1 LNEEVSKLQEQKS
14 IQVSKLNR
22 ALNEVKRKAKQEKE
36 QFEQRNLHL
45 SKEVH
50 HFKKTLEDKEG
61 IITDLKKRLEEKSH
75 FFRREK
81 ENVHKEL
88 QDLKTQVMQK
98 DQIIEMLREITSHT
112 AKNVQI
118 QLQEKDEELEKR
130 YNTIRDLTREL
141 AARNDTIIMKNRVIN
156 TLKQEKETS
165 LELYNNTKKM
175 LEEFGT
181 QLHPAV
187 VPPNPQSPPHSINPA
202 ITPEELAPNFPSIPR
217 PSTPPKKIHINL
229 LPKQCKGTIDQEHFN
244 GGKPILCVS
253 KIDAYYLLED
263 LFFALKDKLKKIE
276 NFVIDM
282 KENIVY
288 VIFSSFSE
296 AEGGCHYLINH
307 TTFKQSST
315 KYEKSSNLYCQ
326 RLLIGNVPTVNLHDL
341 ETELKL
347 VGSIKNFI
355 KEHQSDSKSIAIVL
369 FDNVETAVKAAK
381 IFQGKL
387 LGGSSLRVFFDKSE
401 LIG

>member
-1 LNEEVSKLQEQKS
+1 LNEEVSKLQKQKS

-165 LELYNNTKKM
+165 LELYNNTKKNAR
-175 LEEFGT
+175 G
-181 QLHPAV
+181 
-187 VPPNPQSPPHSINPA
+187 IWD
-202 ITPEELAPNFPSIPR
+202 
-217 PSTPPKKIHINL
+217 STP
-229 LPKQCKGTIDQEHFN
+229 
-244 GGKPILCVS
+244 
-253 KIDAYYLLED
+253 
-263 LFFALKDKLKKIE
+263 
-276 NFVIDM
+276 
-282 KENIVY
+282 
-288 VIFSSFSE
+288 SSC
-296 AEGGCHYLINH
+296 G
-307 TTFKQSST
+307 ST
-315 KYEKSSNLYCQ
+315 
-326 RLLIGNVPTVNLHDL
+326 
-341 ETELKL
+341 
-347 VGSIKNFI
+347 
-355 KEHQSDSKSIAIVL
+355 
-369 FDNVETAVKAAK
+369 
-381 IFQGKL
+381 
-387 LGGSSLRVFFDKSE
+387 
-401 LIG
+401 